1 MVTYVFLEYVLF
13 GGNKRSDTLIEINQR
28 LFTLNIINT
37 YYTKIVPV
45 YSTIV
50 IQNQSLDIYIYN
62 ILQILVL

>member
-50 IQNQSLDIYIYN
+50 IQTQSLDIYIYN